1 MTANLFGRHA
11 GGDQRHIDGL
21 NKLLNRLSSANSLT
35 DVIAVQC
42 AALTAGLPSHLDPHN
57 RINIAMCGVNQQRW
71 RPGRNA
77 LRGVLEAFASKLAP
91 SPGGVEN
98 TAPAGTPPP
107 PQRPGTR
114 RLSASSSAQNARNA
128 PVAHAPPPLPPRP
141 VPPPPAPVPRQDPL
155 REAVETARRVEPK
168 PAPAAPPAP
177 APAPAPPAPL
187 PPATGEEPG
196 RRRGR
201 PPDDQA
207 ADATPAEP
215 SSEPPKK
222 RRGRP
227 PKKEVPATVPAK
239 RGRPAKAQTV
249 PDLEVWLIT
258 AMTEF
263 LLGVDPKLW
272 PEKMRG
278 LAAAAFRGTPWRP
291 SEAAL
296 KQWPYP
302 EARRGR
308 LAAEGAR
315 VREELT
321 ALATSLPGIVVP
333 LQPDQALLDYFRQN
347 LAHFRDMDKDRRKA
361 KRARLADAGGD
372 AAEARIL
379 AGRPAKPLEVALEV
393 RKKVHRDKQ
402 SMRKVAKWMT
412 GDGSKGTISS
422 SYVSEIL
429 RVLDQASRMYFRRH
443 FLLPYYLFDAYEG
456 LGLSFDSGSVS
467 EAVAGTRLKLYSS
480 GVEAPSTLR
489 RVDAPR
495 GRRDVAASPRLTLD
509 AQAHR
514 DRSCDHPR
522 RAGSED

>member
-239 RGRPAKAQTV
+239 RGRSAKAQTV

-308 LAAEGAR
+308 LAAEVAR

-429 RVLDQASRMYFRRH
+429 RVLD
-443 FLLPYYLFDAYEG
+443 
-456 LGLSFDSGSVS
+456 
-467 EAVAGTRLKLYSS
+467 
-480 GVEAPSTLR
+480 
-489 RVDAPR
+489 
-495 GRRDVAASPRLTLD
+495 
-509 AQAHR
+509 
-514 DRSCDHPR
+514 R
-522 RAGSED
+522 RAGCTLGDISCSLIICSTPTRAWG

>member
-1 MTANLFGRHA
+1 M
-11 GGDQRHIDGL
+11 
-21 NKLLNRLSSANSLT
+21 
-35 DVIAVQC
+35 
-42 AALTAGLPSHLDPHN
+42 
-57 RINIAMCGVNQQRW
+57 
-71 RPGRNA
+71 
-77 LRGVLEAFASKLAP
+77 
-91 SPGGVEN
+91 
-98 TAPAGTPPP
+98 
-107 PQRPGTR
+107 
-114 RLSASSSAQNARNA
+114 
-128 PVAHAPPPLPPRP
+128 AHAPPPLPPRP

-187 PPATGEEPG
+187 PPATEEEPG

-227 PKKEVPATVPAK
+227 PKKEVPATVPVK

-308 LAAEGAR
+308 LAAEVAR

-333 LQPDQALLDYFRQN
+333 LQPIAFADYFRRTRA
-347 LAHFRDMDKDRRKA
+347 LSGHDKEKEGE
-361 KRARLADAGGD
+361 ARLADAGGD

-379 AGRPAKPLEVALEV
+379 AGRLASPLKSRQV
-393 RKKVHRDKQ
+393 R
-402 SMRKVAKWMT
+402 RKSIAT
-412 GDGSKGTISS
+412 S
-422 SYVSEIL
+422 
-429 RVLDQASRMYFRRH
+429 
-443 FLLPYYLFDAYEG
+443 
-456 LGLSFDSGSVS
+456 
-467 EAVAGTRLKLYSS
+467 
-480 GVEAPSTLR
+480 
-489 RVDAPR
+489 
-495 GRRDVAASPRLTLD
+495 SPRL
-509 AQAHR
+509 
-514 DRSCDHPR
+514 RS
-522 RAGSED
+522 G